1 MREAAPC
8 GLDSA
13 PPDAAGRRRST
24 PPSSGGPGNFAA
36 QRSRGMLLRGRGKF
50 LLNGV
55 VAKRHG
61 PRRQVR
67 VKRGC
72 NGVRRSPRK
81 ELMPN
86 TFGLTGR
93 LWQGGTFGTSK
104 AAVWPET
111 FAGSG
116 SLADA
121 QFGRRYGTVAQPVRA
136 GLTAQLTG
144 RAENDPWYR
153 WRTASPCLCGDSDGR
168 GERRGAAGVW
178 LPNVG

>member
-81 ELMPN
+81 ELMPK
-86 TFGLTGR
+86 TFGLKGR
-93 LWQGGTFGTSK
+93 ACQGGTS
-104 AAVWPET
+104 ARARRRVWPET
-111 FAGSG
+111 FAGRG

-121 QFGRRYGTVAQPVRA
+121 HFGKRCGMVAQPVRA

-144 RAENDPWYR
+144 RAENGSCYCSGNAWV
-153 WRTASPCLCGDSDGR
+153 CLCGELNGR
-168 GERRGAAGVW
+168 GKSWGAAGAW
-178 LPNVG
+178 PPTVG